1 MSTPLP
7 LDGLNA
13 GSLIATV
20 PLSHVTLDVVYVGYL
35 KGLLSAGEVV
45 ELELCRLNQGIPL
58 SEVESCLALMLSD
71 EFGTVPDVLAGGVRN
86 LPLDE
91 GRHVWLYVA
100 VKLLRARWG
109 GTPDAVYQLA
119 SLIEEFD
126 TPQEYADFLYYMP
139 SKLFI
144 RRHGRASFLE
154 ALDDRIRIDDAEFGA
169 IAGSAT
175 RIDDI

>member
-1 MSTPLP
+1 MWKSSGVP

-13 GSLIATV
+13 RSLIATV
-20 PLSHVTLDVVYVGYL
+20 PLSHITLEVVYLGYL
-35 KGLLSAGEVV
+35 KGLLSEGEVV
-45 ELELCRLNQGIPL
+45 ELELRRLNQGIPL
-58 SEVESCLALMLSD
+58 SEVESCLALVLSD
-71 EFGTVPDVLAGGVRN
+71 EFETVPDVLADGVRT

-119 SLIEEFD
+119 GLIEEFD
-126 TPQEYADFLYYMP
+126 TPQEYAHFLYYMP
-139 SKLFI
+139 SKQFT

-169 IAGSAT
+169 IA
-175 RIDDI
+175 